1 MAISE
6 KATQFIADNFER
18 GKAIPGQSLTNAP
31 EKPYNWEKP
40 AEFTNPRETMLYI
53 FETLTVPETTTNI
66 LLSLNNGVGV
76 IDIASTVLY
85 SGFLE
90 GKWNPDLMTLMMEPT
105 MYMIIALAE
114 KADIPYS
121 LEAGDDEEAQ
131 VMSPDKQIETL
142 QSGVNEFDRIRKQ
155 AMTKINPQ
163 SVPEEIKQAIE
174 ETEIPQSL
182 LDKVEKQPSNSLLGK
197 EE

>member
-31 EKPYNWEKP
+31 EEAYNWERP

-131 VMSPDKQIETL
+131 IMSPDKQIKTL

>member
-31 EKPYNWEKP
+31 EEAYNWERP
-40 AEFTNPRETMLYI
+40 TEFTNPRETMLYI

-66 LLSLNNGVGV
+66 LLSLDNGVGV
-76 IDIASTVLY
+76 VDTVLY

-131 VMSPDKQIETL
+131 IMSPDKQIKTL